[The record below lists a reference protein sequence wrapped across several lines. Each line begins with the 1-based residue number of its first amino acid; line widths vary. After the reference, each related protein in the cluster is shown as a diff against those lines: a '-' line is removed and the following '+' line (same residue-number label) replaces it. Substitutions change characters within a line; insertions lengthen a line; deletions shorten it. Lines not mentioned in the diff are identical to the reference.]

1 MDQSLIKN
9 ILIVGG
15 GSAGWMTAS
24 YLSKAFG
31 NKVNISLVES
41 PEIPKIGVGE
51 ATIPN
56 LQKVFFDFLGL
67 KEEEWMP
74 ECNASFKAAIKFVN
88 WNDPNDK
95 NDYFYHMFGQVKNID
110 DIPLTHYWNYFREN
124 NLTQLP
130 MAYDCYDKARLL
142 DKNLSPKTLTHEK
155 VMSHAWHF
163 DAHLVA
169 KFLKKLSISWG
180 VKHIEDEVINVSLNE
195 NGYVK
200 SVTTNKNGEIEADLF
215 IDCSGFKGLII
226 NQALKEPCIGM
237 SDQLFC
243 NSAVAASIKHDDE
256 ENGIEPYTSAIA
268 MKNGWTWKIPM
279 LGRFGSGYVYS
290 DEFSTR
296 EQATDEFLKLWNVKE
311 DSISLN
317 HIKFRTGRNKRAWVK
332 NCVAIGLSSCFLEPL
347 ESTGLYFI
355 YAAIYQLVKH
365 FPKKEIDE
373 KLVKAFNENIE
384 KMFDDSRDFVQTH
397 YFTTSRTDTA
407 FWKANKN
414 DLKLSDSLKSK
425 LDIYKSG
432 LVVCPPITT
441 NEEDNYRDFDIEFS
455 NFWTNSNYYC
465 MFTGF
470 KSYPNSVYPKIL
482 YDNKYDKARE
492 YMQELKKREDNL
504 LESLPSTYEYLKHLH
519 SRK

>member
-226 NQALKEPCIGM
+226 NQALKEPFIGM

-256 ENGIEPYTSAIA
+256 ENGIEPYT
-268 MKNGWTWKIPM
+268 
-279 LGRFGSGYVYS
+279 
-290 DEFSTR
+290 
-296 EQATDEFLKLWNVKE
+296 
-311 DSISLN
+311 
-317 HIKFRTGRNKRAWVK
+317 
-332 NCVAIGLSSCFLEPL
+332 
-347 ESTGLYFI
+347 
-355 YAAIYQLVKH
+355 
-365 FPKKEIDE
+365 
-373 KLVKAFNENIE
+373 
-384 KMFDDSRDFVQTH
+384 
-397 YFTTSRTDTA
+397 
-407 FWKANKN
+407 
-414 DLKLSDSLKSK
+414 
-425 LDIYKSG
+425 
-432 LVVCPPITT
+432 VVFQKVCW
-441 NEEDNYRDFDIEFS
+441 R
-455 NFWTNSNYYC
+455 
-465 MFTGF
+465 
-470 KSYPNSVYPKIL
+470 
-482 YDNKYDKARE
+482 
-492 YMQELKKREDNL
+492 
-504 LESLPSTYEYLKHLH
+504 
-519 SRK
+519 